1 MWCKMV
7 YISNMAV
14 SEKAV
19 RQSVSLPSPLAR
31 KVRKLAKAQRMSA
44 NKVILDLIEKGIES
58 QDKEKER
65 FLALAEALVTAKNSK
80 ERQHLKEELAKMV
93 FGQ

>member
-1 MWCKMV
+1 MV

-14 SEKAV
+14 SEKVV

-31 KVRKLAKAQRMSA
+31 QVRKLAKVQCKSA
-44 NKVILDLIEKGIES
+44 NKVILDLIGKGIES
-58 QDKEKER
+58 QDREKAR
-65 FLALAEALVTAKNSK
+65 FLALAEALVSAKSPK
-80 ERQHLKEELAKMV
+80 ERQRLKEELAKMV